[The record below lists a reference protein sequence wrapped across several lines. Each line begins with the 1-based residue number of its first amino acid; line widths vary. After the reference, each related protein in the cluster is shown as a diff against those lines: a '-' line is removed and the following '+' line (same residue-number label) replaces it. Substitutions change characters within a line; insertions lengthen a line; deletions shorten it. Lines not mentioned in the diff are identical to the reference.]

1 MVLEEALA
9 LFIWDDGSGG
19 GLIMGRM
26 MEKSGE
32 VDDTF
37 DSIYVS

>member
-19 GLIMGRM
+19 GYIDYGEDDGKEWR
-26 MEKSGE
+26 SG
-32 VDDTF
+32 
-37 DSIYVS
+37 